1 MIDPSIALNVRNP
14 QLKSPTESY
23 SDLMTLRSMQNQ
35 GELQGLQVNQAKQ
48 QMADYERNAPTRKL
62 TEFNE
67 REQARFQ
74 SILPAA
80 MQTVTYLNNNDV
92 PGAANFLTQRLEAL
106 RAAGIDSKDTEE
118 ALQALMKDPNSL
130 LQASMG
136 MIDVG
141 RQMGLVQGSANEGFT
156 LSPGQQRFDA
166 MGNPIVSVEDK
177 PNLPTGM
184 QINPET
190 GQPEYMPNYL
200 SGQQAIRG
208 AGATNVSV
216 NTGSEVGTIPP
227 GYELFTDPETGARSM
242 RQIPGSPAER
252 DAADLDQKAIDRQS
266 NRARA
271 GGTVIQDLGRALEL
285 IQGSPATTTG
295 FGSYLKGVPTT
306 KALETQGHIDSAL
319 SNVGLDTLQAMREAS
334 PTGGAL
340 GQVPIQQQKRLEQ
353 VLGSLDLKQR
363 PEVIQDNIK
372 RIQNIY
378 MDIIHGSPEHILD
391 KVDSGELS
399 LEEAR
404 PLMFRHQLSFD
415 EMGSTKSGDDD
426 SGGLSAEEARE
437 LEQLRKEFGS
447 TGRSGR
453 NK

>member
-35 GELQGLQVNQAKQ
+35 GELQGLQVSQEKN

-80 MQTVTYLNNNDV
+80 MQTATYLQNNDV
-92 PGAANFLTQRLEAL
+92 PGAANFLTQRLETLKAS
-106 RAAGIDSKDTEE
+106 GIDSKDTEE

-166 MGNPIVSVEDK
+166 MGNPIASVEDK

-190 GQPEYMPNYL
+190 GQPEYMPEYL

-208 AGATNVSV
+208 AGASQTNVNVGAKDPLAGYTETSIG
-216 NTGSEVGTIPP
+216 TLSAQAQTAPTRMQQSEVGLNLLKSRIQS
-227 GYELFTDPETGARSM
+227 GNETGKWAPLKTEMSAWLGLNPDDVATAQMFDVKMGDKVMGRIQETKGAVSEKEM
-242 RQIPGSPAER
+242 AYFSKISPGSDKEPFTNYVLLEIDRRAAER
-252 DAADLDQKAIDRQS
+252 EMDKLNYVEEYIQNKGNLLGFDQW
-266 NRARA
+266 
-271 GGTVIQDLGRALEL
+271 
-285 IQGSPATTTG
+285 
-295 FGSYLKGVPTT
+295 YLKNHDPYPEFDV
-306 KALETQGHIDSAL
+306 
-319 SNVGLDTLQAMREAS
+319 NAMRKEFDS
-334 PTGGAL
+334 WKQGGN
-340 GQVPIQQQKRLEQ
+340 V
-353 VLGSLDLKQR
+353 
-363 PEVIQDNIK
+363 N
-372 RIQNIY
+372 
-378 MDIIHGSPEHILD
+378 
-391 KVDSGELS
+391 
-399 LEEAR
+399 
-404 PLMFRHQLSFD
+404 
-415 EMGSTKSGDDD
+415 DDD
-426 SGGLSAEEARE
+426 SLIQRYLS
-437 LEQLRKEFGS
+437 Q
-447 TGRSGR
+447 
-453 NK
+453 